1 MMADETGRLYEVTAA
16 DGSTPSVNGGCVP
29 ADWNGLLAVDKDA
42 SGGSAPSHR
51 QDAHGRIAVG
61 LGIVL
66 GVLSTK
72 VLMYKSRHDC
82 VH

>member
-1 MMADETGRLYEVTAA
+1 MGDAFQLTGT
-16 DGSTPSVNGGCVP
+16 
-29 ADWNGLLAVDKDA
+29 GLLYVDKDA
-42 SGGSAPSHR
+42 SGGPSHR
-51 QDAHGRIAVG
+51 QDAHGRVAVG
-61 LGIVL
+61 LSIVL